1 MQTYLWEFST
11 MGPEDNGMID
21 LNTTFLVVVIALV
34 LCVIL
39 ALIRVVRGPT
49 APDRVV
55 GVDTIN
61 TIVIVSM
68 VVFGAAYQEVIY
80 IDVAIVYALLS
91 FISTLFI
98 AKYLE
103 GGEF

>member
-1 MQTYLWEFST
+1 MMLTEYFVV
-11 MGPEDNGMID
+11 
-21 LNTTFLVVVIALV
+21 LVALV
-34 LCVIL
+34 LSIIM
-39 ALIRVVRGPT
+39 AIIRIIRGPT
-49 APDRVV
+49 APDRIV
-55 GVDTIN
+55 GLDTVN

-68 VVFGAAYQEVIY
+68 VIFGAAFNEVIY

-91 FISTLFI
+91 YISTLFI

>member
-1 MQTYLWEFST
+1 
-11 MGPEDNGMID
+11 MIQFFNEYMIV
-21 LNTTFLVVVIALV
+21 LIAILLCIIMALV
-34 LCVIL
+34 RVI
-39 ALIRVVRGPT
+39 IGPT
-49 APDRVV
+49 IPDRVV

-61 TIVIVSM
+61 TIVIVGM
-68 VVFGAAYQEVIY
+68 VIFGAAYEEVIY

>member
-1 MQTYLWEFST
+1 MIESFDSTYLIVL
-11 MGPEDNGMID
+11 G
-21 LNTTFLVVVIALV
+21 ALV
-34 LCVIL
+34 FCVIM
-39 ALIRVVRGPT
+39 AIIRVIRGPT
-49 APDRVV
+49 APDRIV
-55 GVDTIN
+55 GLDTIN
-61 TIVIVSM
+61 TIVIVGM
-68 VVFGAAYQEVIY
+68 IVFGMAAGSVIY

>member
-1 MQTYLWEFST
+1 
-11 MGPEDNGMID
+11 MIQFFNEYMIV
-21 LNTTFLVVVIALV
+21 LIAIL
-34 LCVIL
+34 LCVIM
-39 ALIRVVRGPT
+39 AIVRVIIGPT
-49 APDRVV
+49 IPDRVV

-61 TIVIVSM
+61 TIVIVGM
-68 VVFGAAYQEVIY
+68 VIFGAAYEEVIY

>member
-1 MQTYLWEFST
+1 MIEAFNTDYLIVL
-11 MGPEDNGMID
+11 G
-21 LNTTFLVVVIALV
+21 FLILAIA
-34 LCVIL
+34 L
-39 ALIRVVRGPT
+39 ALIRVIKGPT
-49 APDRVV
+49 APDRIV
-55 GVDTIN
+55 GLDTIN
-61 TIVIVSM
+61 TIVIISM
-68 VVFGAAYQEVIY
+68 VIFGFITGTVIY

>member
-1 MQTYLWEFST
+1 
-11 MGPEDNGMID
+11 MIQVD
-21 LNTTFLVVVIALV
+21 VFNTEYLVVLGVLL
-34 LCVIL
+34 LCVVMAI
-39 ALIRVVRGPT
+39 IRVIKGPT
-49 APDRVV
+49 APDRIV
-55 GVDTIN
+55 GLDTIN

-68 VVFGAAYQEVIY
+68 VIFGVANASILY

-103 GGEF
+103 GGDF

>member
-1 MQTYLWEFST
+1 
-11 MGPEDNGMID
+11 MIN
-21 LNTTFLVVVIALV
+21 LYTTFLFVVIALA
-34 LCVIL
+34 LCIIL
-39 ALIRVVRGPT
+39 ALIRVLRGPT

-61 TIVIVSM
+61 TMVIVGM
-68 VVFGAAYQEVIY
+68 VAFGIAYQEVIY

>member
-1 MQTYLWEFST
+1 MA
-11 MGPEDNGMID
+11 I
-21 LNTTFLVVVIALV
+21 
-34 LCVIL
+34 
-39 ALIRVVRGPT
+39 IRIIKGPT
-49 APDRVV
+49 APDRIV
-55 GVDTIN
+55 GLDTIN

-68 VVFGAAYQEVIY
+68 VIFGAAFNEIIY

-103 GGEF
+103 GGDF

>member
-1 MQTYLWEFST
+1 MIEFNTYL
-11 MGPEDNGMID
+11 IV
-21 LNTTFLVVVIALV
+21 LIALS
-34 LCVIL
+34 LSIIM
-39 ALIRVVRGPT
+39 AMIRVIKGPT

-55 GVDTIN
+55 GLDTIN
-61 TIVIVSM
+61 TIVIAAM
-68 VVFGAAYQEVIY
+68 VIFGAAFNEVIY

-103 GGEF
+103 GGDF

>member
-1 MQTYLWEFST
+1 
-11 MGPEDNGMID
+11 MID
-21 LNTTFLVVVIALV
+21 VFTTYLVVVIALSI
-34 LCVIL
+34 CVIL
-39 ALIRVVRGPT
+39 ALVRVVRGPT

-61 TIVIVSM
+61 TIVIVGM
-68 VVFGAAYQEVIY
+68 VAFGVAYKEVIY

>member
-1 MQTYLWEFST
+1 MIPIEPIYLTILGLLLLS
-11 MGPEDNGMID
+11 I
-21 LNTTFLVVVIALV
+21 V
-34 LCVIL
+34 LCT
-39 ALIRVVRGPT
+39 IRIFIGPT

-55 GVDTIN
+55 GLDTIN
-61 TIVIVSM
+61 TLVIVGM
-68 VVFGAAYQEVIY
+68 VVFGFANNSIIY

-91 FISTLFI
+91 YISTLFI

>member
-1 MQTYLWEFST
+1 MMDFEY
-11 MGPEDNGMID
+11 
-21 LNTTFLVVVIALV
+21 LVVLLALL
-34 LCVIL
+34 LCVIM
-39 ALIRVVRGPT
+39 AMIRVIRGPT
-49 APDRVV
+49 APDRIV
-55 GVDTIN
+55 GLDTIN
-61 TIVIVSM
+61 TIVIGGM
-68 VVFGAAYQEVIY
+68 VIFGAAFNEVIY

>member
-1 MQTYLWEFST
+1 
-11 MGPEDNGMID
+11 MIENFE
-21 LNTTFLVVVIALV
+21 LEYFIVLGFLLLAIVI
-34 LCVIL
+34 
-39 ALIRVVRGPT
+39 ALIRVIKGPT

-55 GVDTIN
+55 GLDTIN
-61 TIVIVSM
+61 TIVIAGM
-68 VVFGAAYQEVIY
+68 VIFGAITQNIIY
-80 IDVAIVYALLS
+80 IDVAIIYALLS

>member
-1 MQTYLWEFST
+1 
-11 MGPEDNGMID
+11 MID
-21 LNTTFLVVVIALV
+21 PIYFYIV
-34 LCVIL
+34 LSLLFIPLIL
-39 ALIRVVRGPT
+39 AIIRIIKGPT

-55 GVDTIN
+55 GLDTVN

-68 VVFGAAYQEVIY
+68 ILFGAALREVIY

>member
-1 MQTYLWEFST
+1 
-11 MGPEDNGMID
+11 MID
-21 LNTTFLVVVIALV
+21 LLTTYLLVVIALT
-34 LCVIL
+34 LCSIL
-39 ALIRVVRGPT
+39 ALIRVIRGPS

-61 TIVIVSM
+61 TMVIVGM
-68 VVFGAAYQEVIY
+68 IAFGIAYREVIY

-98 AKYLE
+98 ARYLE

>member
-1 MQTYLWEFST
+1 MMEFFNVYL
-11 MGPEDNGMID
+11 IV
-21 LNTTFLVVVIALV
+21 LIALF
-34 LCVIL
+34 LSIIM
-39 ALIRVVRGPT
+39 AIIRIIKGPT
-49 APDRVV
+49 APDRIV
-55 GVDTIN
+55 GLDTIN

-68 VVFGAAYQEVIY
+68 VIFGVAFNEIIY

-103 GGEF
+103 GGDF